1 MEKTNPKLC
10 RNYWLLKSTG
20 QKLWTDSDPPG
31 GADDINLGVSVLV
44 ASVEK
49 EEKEAGEA
57 LVGEGA

>member
-10 RNYWLLKSTG
+10 RNYLLLKSTG

-31 GADDINLGVSVLV
+31 GADDLNLSVSVLV

-49 EEKEAGEA
+49 EEREAGEA
-57 LVGEGA
+57 LLGEGA